1 MNNREF
7 EQKKAKRDRRTAV
20 IGATAVFGVLIALY
34 AVLTDLTHALDPVLF
49 PGLGVI
55 LPEMARSS
63 GELLKGF
70 LYSMRLLIPSLAA
83 GILAGVACGLAV
95 GMHPKVKLVLMP
107 LFRALNPVPPT
118 MLIPYAI
125 AVLPSFW
132 LSSAVIIF
140 LVAVAIDMTPL
151 DNYAETVHSALGTAA
166 ILPGIVLLLFFYV
179 AAFFTTCANKNKLHS
194 ELWWDIWWF

>member
-1 MNNREF
+1 MTRKEF
-7 EQKKAKRDRRTAV
+7 ELRQAKRDRRIAV
-20 IGATAVFGVLIALY
+20 IGATIVFASLIALY

-55 LPEMARSS
+55 LPEMATSIP
-63 GELLKGF
+63 ELFKGF

-83 GILAGVACGLAV
+83 GILAGVTCGLAV

-140 LVAVAIDMTPL
+140 LGVFWP
-151 DNYAETVHSALGTAA
+151 
-166 ILPGIVLLLFFYV
+166 VLMS
-179 AAFFTTCANKNKLHS
+179 TLHGDRKS
-194 ELWWDIWWF
+194 VV